1 MRTYQAVFNELSVEG
16 VFGISLVENPA
27 MEGLFVAL
35 NEDDKL
41 KHHQIELKEIDK
53 EQRILMGLVLEP
65 NKPVY
70 RNQNGEE
77 FNIVFNEETIKNLS
91 YHFFKAGHQK
101 NSTIEHKDKINGVT
115 FVESW
120 LVEDSKKDKSS
131 LYGFSYPKGSWLA
144 IMKVDDD
151 DIWNN
156 YVKTGKVQGFSVDA
170 MLELKEVNLKSEVN
184 MSKSI
189 LDTLRKIN
197 AKLGI
202 TEPNE
207 AEAVETKA
215 TEDVEVKAEEV
226 KMGMVKSNDGI
237 DFEYEGENLEAGVA
251 IWANTEDGQRV
262 ALPVGEYP
270 IEGDAVIIVSEEGIV
285 AEVKEA
291 MVEEETEEA
300 AMSEGSTEGTNPLKD
315 IAEVKSLLIKYAEE
329 NSKHREETE
338 KQINELKEKLVE
350 FSSQP
355 AAKPVRQIEQV
366 QLTSKGRI
374 LNKLRK

>member
-1 MRTYQAVFNELSVEG
+1 MRTYEAVFNEFSVDG

-27 MEGLFVAL
+27 MEGMFVAL
-35 NEDDKL
+35 N
-41 KHHQIELKEIDK
+41 KHQEIKLKEIDK

-77 FNIVFNEETIKNLS
+77 FNIVFNEDTIKNLS

-101 NSTIEHKDKINGVT
+101 NSTIEHQDKIEGVT

-120 LVEDSKKDKSS
+120 IVEDSKKDKSS

-144 IMKVDDD
+144 IMKVDSDD
-151 DIWNN
+151 VWNN

-189 LDTLRKIN
+189 LDALRKIN
-197 AKLGI
+197 AKLGL
-202 TEPNE
+202 ES
-207 AEAVETKA
+207 VKET
-215 TEDVEVKAEEV
+215 EVKAEDVIETETVETDV
-226 KMGMVKSNDGI
+226 KFGMVKSNEGI
-237 DFEYEGENLEAGVA
+237 DFEYEGEELVSGVS
-251 IWANTEDGQRV
+251 IWANTEDGERV

-270 IEGDAVIIVSEEGIV
+270 IEGDKVIIVSEEGVV
-285 AEVKEA
+285 AEIKDAE
-291 MVEEETEEA
+291 MQEEA
-300 AMSEGSTEGTNPLKD
+300 EQAEMSEGGESATNPLKD

-329 NSKHREETE
+329 QANYRKETA
-338 KQINELKEKLVE
+338 KQITELKERLVE
-350 FSSQP
+350 FSEQP
-355 AAKPVRQIEQV
+355 AQKPVKVVEQV
-366 QLTSKGRI
+366 KLNAKGRI
-374 LNKLRK
+374 LSKLRG

>member
-1 MRTYQAVFNELSVEG
+1 
-16 VFGISLVENPA
+16 
-27 MEGLFVAL
+27 
-35 NEDDKL
+35 
-41 KHHQIELKEIDK
+41 
-53 EQRILMGLVLEP
+53 LVLEP

-120 LVEDSKKDKSS
+120 LVEDSKKDKSA
-131 LYGFSYPKGSWLA
+131 LYGFSYPKGSWVA
-144 IMKVDDD
+144 TMKVDDD

-207 AEAVETKA
+207 AETVETKP
-215 TEDVEVKAEEV
+215 TEDVEVI
-226 KMGMVKSNDGI
+226 S
-237 DFEYEGENLEAGVA
+237 
-251 IWANTEDGQRV
+251 
-262 ALPVGEYP
+262 
-270 IEGDAVIIVSEEGIV
+270 
-285 AEVKEA
+285 
-291 MVEEETEEA
+291 
-300 AMSEGSTEGTNPLKD
+300 
-315 IAEVKSLLIKYAEE
+315 
-329 NSKHREETE
+329 
-338 KQINELKEKLVE
+338 
-350 FSSQP
+350 
-355 AAKPVRQIEQV
+355 
-366 QLTSKGRI
+366 
-374 LNKLRK
+374 